1 MSTPYAYFKKQVL
14 PLSEAKIGIMTHAFN
29 YGTGVFEGIRGNW
42 NEQDETI
49 YLFKVE
55 EHLKRL
61 RQSGRIVRI
70 GITETDAEIAA
81 LITQVVEQSAIR
93 EDQYIRPLA
102 YKSSEVLGVRVHD
115 LDDDLLIFVAP
126 FGPYLDIEAGIRC
139 QTSSWRRVDDTSIPA
154 RAKNTGIYINSAL
167 AKTEAILNGYDEA
180 IMLNADGH
188 ISEGSGENIV
198 VIRDGKLITPAPSDN
213 VLEGIT
219 LQTALL
225 LAKEELGLQVVERT
239 IDRSELY
246 IADEVFMTGTAAHVT
261 PILEVDNRPVGE
273 GGIGPITKQLQ
284 QMYFDVIYGRNPK
297 YREWCTAVPLRQ
309 PVPQA

>member
-1 MSTPYAYFKKQVL
+1 MSTPYAYFHKQIV

-42 NEQDETI
+42 NADDNTI

-61 RQSGRIVRI
+61 RQSARICRI
-70 GITETDAEIAA
+70 EISETDAQLSE
-81 LITQVVEQSAIR
+81 LIKQVVGKSEIR
-93 EDQYIRPLA
+93 EDQYVRPLA

-115 LDDDLLIFVAP
+115 LEDDLLIFTAP

-139 QTSSWRRVDDTSIPA
+139 QTSSWRRVEDVSIPA
-154 RAKNTGIYINSAL
+154 RSKNTGIYINSAL

-180 IMLNADGH
+180 IMLNHDGH

-198 VIRDGKLITPAPSDN
+198 VIRNGKLITPAPSDN

-219 LQTALL
+219 LETV
-225 LAKEELGLQVVERT
+225 LGLAQEEFGMQVEARS

-246 IADEVFMTGTAAHVT
+246 VADEV
-261 PILEVDNRPVGE
+261 
-273 GGIGPITKQLQ
+273 
-284 QMYFDVIYGRNPK
+284 
-297 YREWCTAVPLRQ
+297 
-309 PVPQA
+309 